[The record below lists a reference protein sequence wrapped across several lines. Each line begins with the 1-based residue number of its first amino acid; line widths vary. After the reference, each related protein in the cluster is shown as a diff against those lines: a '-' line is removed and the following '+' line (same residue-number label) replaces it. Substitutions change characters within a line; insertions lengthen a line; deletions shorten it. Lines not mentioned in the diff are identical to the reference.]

1 MIKPML
7 DSSTRFVFVDADV
20 RGNIVRLGDSFKQ
33 MTASHDY
40 PSEVQELLGEFLAA
54 ALLLSD
60 IIKFEGRLTLQA
72 NGQGNIRL
80 LMAEATHEGAVRG
93 IAQLEDA
100 APADAFRD
108 KNLLQL
114 LSGSK
119 SSEGK
124 LVGGTLT
131 VTVEA
136 LGRERYQSIVPLL
149 GETLAECLESYFQQS
164 EQLNTF
170 IRLSADS
177 TQASGMLIQQLPVQ
191 MEQDLARRADRWQ
204 TIRVLAGTITGAELV
219 AKANSV
225 LLQHLFVEE
234 NIQIFD
240 ATSVQFQCG
249 CSEQRMAGALV
260 SLGESELAS
269 LFEQQ
274 QTLALTCEFCGAH
287 YDIDNKKLVGI
298 LTEDTIIRFVFGK
311 PEMMNRSVSDAMETA
326 FIKLEKETTIDNL
339 VSLLH
344 VQPYAAVM
352 DGDNFLGLITR
363 SDVLNYLRKKIK

>member
-33 MTASHDY
+33 MTAPHDY
-40 PSEVQELLGEFLAA
+40 PREVQELLGEFLAA

-60 IIKFEGRLTLQA
+60 TIKFEGRLTLQA

-93 IAQLEDA
+93 IAQLEEA
-100 APADAFRD
+100 APANAFKD

-114 LSGSK
+114 LSD
-119 SSEGK
+119 GK
-124 LVGGTLT
+124 LSGGTLTGGTLIGGTLT

-136 LGRERYQSIVPLL
+136 RGRERYQSIVPLL

-191 MEQDLARRADRWQ
+191 MEQDLAQRADRWQ
-204 TIRVLAGTITGAELV
+204 SIRVLAGTITGAELM
-219 AKANSV
+219 AEANSV
-225 LLQHLFVEE
+225 LLQHLFVDE
-234 NIQIFD
+234 NIQMFGE
-240 ATSVQFQCG
+240 TSVRFQCS

-260 SLGESELAS
+260 SLGELELAS
-269 LFEQQ
+269 LFEER

-287 YDIDNKKLVGI
+287 YNIDNKKLMQLV
-298 LTEDTIIRFVFGK
+298 TEGVK
-311 PEMMNRSVSDAMETA
+311 P
-326 FIKLEKETTIDNL
+326 
-339 VSLLH
+339 H
-344 VQPYAAVM
+344 
-352 DGDNFLGLITR
+352 
-363 SDVLNYLRKKIK
+363 

>member
-1 MIKPML
+1 MIKSML

-33 MTASHDY
+33 MTAPHDY
-40 PSEVQELLGEFLAA
+40 PREVQELLGEFLAA

-60 IIKFEGRLTLQA
+60 TIKFKGRLTLQA

-100 APADAFRD
+100 APANVFKD

-114 LSGSK
+114 LSD
-119 SSEGK
+119 GK
-124 LVGGTLT
+124 LSGGTLT

-191 MEQDLARRADRWQ
+191 MEQDLAQRADRWQ
-204 TIRVLAGTITGAELV
+204 TIRVLAGTITGAELI

-269 LFEQQ
+269 LFEQH

-287 YDIDNKKLVGI
+287 YDIDNKKLMQLVTKG
-298 LTEDTIIRFVFGK
+298 VK
-311 PEMMNRSVSDAMETA
+311 P
-326 FIKLEKETTIDNL
+326 
-339 VSLLH
+339 H
-344 VQPYAAVM
+344 
-352 DGDNFLGLITR
+352 
-363 SDVLNYLRKKIK
+363 

>member
-177 TQASGMLIQQLPVQ
+177 NQASGMLIQQLPVQ
-191 MEQDLARRADRWQ
+191 MEQDLAQRADRWQ
-204 TIRVLAGTITGAELV
+204 TIRVLAGTITGAELI

-225 LLQHLFVEE
+225 VLQHLFVEE

-269 LFEQQ
+269 LFEQH

-287 YDIDNKKLVGI
+287 YDIDNKKLMRLV
-298 LTEDTIIRFVFGK
+298 TEGVK
-311 PEMMNRSVSDAMETA
+311 P
-326 FIKLEKETTIDNL
+326 
-339 VSLLH
+339 H
-344 VQPYAAVM
+344 
-352 DGDNFLGLITR
+352 
-363 SDVLNYLRKKIK
+363 

>member
-1 MIKPML
+1 MTKSIL

-119 SSEGK
+119 PSEGK

-177 TQASGMLIQQLPVQ
+177 NQASGMLIQQLPVQ
-191 MEQDLARRADRWQ
+191 MEQDLAQRADRWQ
-204 TIRVLAGTITGAELV
+204 TIRVLAGTITGAELI

-269 LFEQQ
+269 LFEQH

-287 YDIDNKKLVGI
+287 YDIDNKKLMRLV
-298 LTEDTIIRFVFGK
+298 TEGVK
-311 PEMMNRSVSDAMETA
+311 P
-326 FIKLEKETTIDNL
+326 
-339 VSLLH
+339 H
-344 VQPYAAVM
+344 
-352 DGDNFLGLITR
+352 
-363 SDVLNYLRKKIK
+363 

>member
-119 SSEGK
+119 PSEGK

-177 TQASGMLIQQLPVQ
+177 NQASGMLIQQLPVQ
-191 MEQDLARRADRWQ
+191 MEQDLAQRADRWQ
-204 TIRVLAGTITGAELV
+204 TIRVLAGTITGAELI

-269 LFEQQ
+269 LFEQH

-287 YDIDNKKLVGI
+287 YDIDNKKLVQ
-298 LTEDTIIRFVFGK
+298 LVTEGVK
-311 PEMMNRSVSDAMETA
+311 P
-326 FIKLEKETTIDNL
+326 
-339 VSLLH
+339 H
-344 VQPYAAVM
+344 
-352 DGDNFLGLITR
+352 
-363 SDVLNYLRKKIK
+363 

>member
-1 MIKPML
+1 MTKSIL

-20 RGNIVRLGDSFKQ
+20 RGNIVRLGDSFRQ
-33 MTASHDY
+33 MTAPHDY
-40 PSEVQELLGEFLAA
+40 PPEVQELLGEFLAA

-60 IIKFEGRLTLQA
+60 TIKYEGRLTLQA

-80 LMAEATHEGAVRG
+80 LMAEATHEGVVRG

-100 APADAFRD
+100 APADAFRN

-124 LVGGTLT
+124 LSDGTLT

-136 LGRERYQSIVPLL
+136 HGRERYQSIVPLL

-191 MEQDLARRADRWQ
+191 MEQDLAQRADRWQ
-204 TIRVLAGTITGAELV
+204 TIRVLAGTITGAELM
-219 AKANSV
+219 AEASPV
-225 LLQHLFVEE
+225 LLQHLFVED
-234 NIQIFD
+234 NIQIFG
-240 ATSVQFQCG
+240 ATSVKFQCS

-260 SLGESELAS
+260 SLGELELAS
-269 LFEQQ
+269 LFEQH

-287 YDIDNKKLVGI
+287 YDIDNKKLMQLV
-298 LTEDTIIRFVFGK
+298 TEGVK
-311 PEMMNRSVSDAMETA
+311 P
-326 FIKLEKETTIDNL
+326 
-339 VSLLH
+339 H
-344 VQPYAAVM
+344 
-352 DGDNFLGLITR
+352 
-363 SDVLNYLRKKIK
+363 

>member
-33 MTASHDY
+33 MTAPHDY

-60 IIKFEGRLTLQA
+60 TIKFEGRLTLQA

-119 SSEGK
+119 PSEGK

-177 TQASGMLIQQLPVQ
+177 NQASGMLIQQLPVQ
-191 MEQDLARRADRWQ
+191 MEQDLAQRADRWQ
-204 TIRVLAGTITGAELV
+204 TIRVLAGTITGAELI

-269 LFEQQ
+269 LFEQH

-287 YDIDNKKLVGI
+287 YDIDNKKLMRLV
-298 LTEDTIIRFVFGK
+298 TEGVK
-311 PEMMNRSVSDAMETA
+311 P
-326 FIKLEKETTIDNL
+326 
-339 VSLLH
+339 H
-344 VQPYAAVM
+344 
-352 DGDNFLGLITR
+352 
-363 SDVLNYLRKKIK
+363 

>member
-1 MIKPML
+1 MIKSML

-119 SSEGK
+119 PSEGK

-177 TQASGMLIQQLPVQ
+177 NQASGMLIQQLPVQ
-191 MEQDLARRADRWQ
+191 MEQDLAQRADRWQ

-287 YDIDNKKLVGI
+287 YDIDNKKLVQ
-298 LTEDTIIRFVFGK
+298 LVTEGVK
-311 PEMMNRSVSDAMETA
+311 P
-326 FIKLEKETTIDNL
+326 
-339 VSLLH
+339 H
-344 VQPYAAVM
+344 
-352 DGDNFLGLITR
+352 
-363 SDVLNYLRKKIK
+363 

>member
-1 MIKPML
+1 
-7 DSSTRFVFVDADV
+7 
-20 RGNIVRLGDSFKQ
+20 
-33 MTASHDY
+33 
-40 PSEVQELLGEFLAA
+40 LLGEFLAA

-119 SSEGK
+119 PSEGK

-177 TQASGMLIQQLPVQ
+177 NQASGMLIQQLPVQ
-191 MEQDLARRADRWQ
+191 MEQDLAQRADRWQ
-204 TIRVLAGTITGAELV
+204 TIRVLAGTITGAELI

-269 LFEQQ
+269 LFEQH

-287 YDIDNKKLVGI
+287 YDIDNKKLMRLV
-298 LTEDTIIRFVFGK
+298 TEGVK
-311 PEMMNRSVSDAMETA
+311 P
-326 FIKLEKETTIDNL
+326 
-339 VSLLH
+339 H
-344 VQPYAAVM
+344 
-352 DGDNFLGLITR
+352 
-363 SDVLNYLRKKIK
+363 

>member
-1 MIKPML
+1 MTKPML

-33 MTASHDY
+33 MTAPHDY
-40 PSEVQELLGEFLAA
+40 PREVQELLGEFLAA

-60 IIKFEGRLTLQA
+60 TIKFKGRLTLQA

-100 APADAFRD
+100 APANVFKD

-114 LSGSK
+114 LSD
-119 SSEGK
+119 GK
-124 LVGGTLT
+124 LSGGTLT

-191 MEQDLARRADRWQ
+191 MEQDLAQRADRWQ
-204 TIRVLAGTITGAELV
+204 TIRVLAGTITGAELI

-269 LFEQQ
+269 LFEQH

-287 YDIDNKKLVGI
+287 YDIDNKKLMQLVTKG
-298 LTEDTIIRFVFGK
+298 VK
-311 PEMMNRSVSDAMETA
+311 P
-326 FIKLEKETTIDNL
+326 
-339 VSLLH
+339 H
-344 VQPYAAVM
+344 
-352 DGDNFLGLITR
+352 
-363 SDVLNYLRKKIK
+363 

>member
-119 SSEGK
+119 PSEGK

-177 TQASGMLIQQLPVQ
+177 NQATGMLIQQLPVQ
-191 MEQDLARRADRWQ
+191 MEQDLAQRADRWQ
-204 TIRVLAGTITGAELV
+204 TIRVLAGTITGAELI

-269 LFEQQ
+269 LFEQH

-287 YDIDNKKLVGI
+287 YDIDNKKLMRLV
-298 LTEDTIIRFVFGK
+298 TEGVK
-311 PEMMNRSVSDAMETA
+311 P
-326 FIKLEKETTIDNL
+326 
-339 VSLLH
+339 H
-344 VQPYAAVM
+344 
-352 DGDNFLGLITR
+352 
-363 SDVLNYLRKKIK
+363 

>member
-177 TQASGMLIQQLPVQ
+177 NQASGMLIQQLPVQ
-191 MEQDLARRADRWQ
+191 MEQDLAQRADRWQ
-204 TIRVLAGTITGAELV
+204 TIRVLAGTITGAELI

-269 LFEQQ
+269 LFEQH

-287 YDIDNKKLVGI
+287 YDIDNKKLMRLV
-298 LTEDTIIRFVFGK
+298 TEGVK
-311 PEMMNRSVSDAMETA
+311 P
-326 FIKLEKETTIDNL
+326 
-339 VSLLH
+339 H
-344 VQPYAAVM
+344 
-352 DGDNFLGLITR
+352 
-363 SDVLNYLRKKIK
+363 

>member
-33 MTASHDY
+33 MTAPHDY
-40 PSEVQELLGEFLAA
+40 PREVQELLGEFLAA

-60 IIKFEGRLTLQA
+60 TIKFEGRLTLQA

-93 IAQLEDA
+93 IAQLEEA
-100 APADAFRD
+100 APANAFKD

-114 LSGSK
+114 LSD
-119 SSEGK
+119 GK
-124 LVGGTLT
+124 LSGGTLT

-136 LGRERYQSIVPLL
+136 RGRERYQSIVPLL

-177 TQASGMLIQQLPVQ
+177 TQASGVLIQQLPVQ
-191 MEQDLARRADRWQ
+191 MEQDLAQRADRWQ
-204 TIRVLAGTITGAELV
+204 TIRVLAGTITGAELM
-219 AKANSV
+219 AEANSV
-225 LLQHLFVEE
+225 LLQHLFVDE
-234 NIQIFD
+234 NIQMFGE
-240 ATSVQFQCG
+240 TSVRFQCS

-260 SLGESELAS
+260 SLGELELAS
-269 LFEQQ
+269 LFEER

-287 YDIDNKKLVGI
+287 YNIDNKKLMQLV
-298 LTEDTIIRFVFGK
+298 TEGVK
-311 PEMMNRSVSDAMETA
+311 P
-326 FIKLEKETTIDNL
+326 
-339 VSLLH
+339 H
-344 VQPYAAVM
+344 
-352 DGDNFLGLITR
+352 
-363 SDVLNYLRKKIK
+363 

>member
-33 MTASHDY
+33 MTAPHDY
-40 PSEVQELLGEFLAA
+40 PREVQELLGEFLAA

-60 IIKFEGRLTLQA
+60 TIKFEGRLTLQA

-100 APADAFRD
+100 APANVFKD

-114 LSGSK
+114 LSD
-119 SSEGK
+119 GK
-124 LVGGTLT
+124 LSGGTLT

-191 MEQDLARRADRWQ
+191 MEQDLAQRADRWQ
-204 TIRVLAGTITGAELV
+204 TIRVLAGTITGAELI

-269 LFEQQ
+269 LFEQH

-287 YDIDNKKLVGI
+287 YDIDNKKLMQLVTKG
-298 LTEDTIIRFVFGK
+298 VK
-311 PEMMNRSVSDAMETA
+311 P
-326 FIKLEKETTIDNL
+326 
-339 VSLLH
+339 H
-344 VQPYAAVM
+344 
-352 DGDNFLGLITR
+352 
-363 SDVLNYLRKKIK
+363 

>member
-33 MTASHDY
+33 MTAPHDY
-40 PSEVQELLGEFLAA
+40 PREVQELLGEFLAA

-60 IIKFEGRLTLQA
+60 TIKFKGRLTLQA

-100 APADAFRD
+100 APANVFKD

-114 LSGSK
+114 LSD
-119 SSEGK
+119 GK
-124 LVGGTLT
+124 LSGGTLT

-191 MEQDLARRADRWQ
+191 MEQDLAQRADRWQ
-204 TIRVLAGTITGAELV
+204 TIRVLAGTITGAELI

-269 LFEQQ
+269 LFEQH

-287 YDIDNKKLVGI
+287 YDIDNKKLMQLVTKG
-298 LTEDTIIRFVFGK
+298 VK
-311 PEMMNRSVSDAMETA
+311 P
-326 FIKLEKETTIDNL
+326 
-339 VSLLH
+339 H
-344 VQPYAAVM
+344 
-352 DGDNFLGLITR
+352 
-363 SDVLNYLRKKIK
+363 

>member
-1 MIKPML
+1 ML

-33 MTASHDY
+33 MTAPHDY
-40 PSEVQELLGEFLAA
+40 PREVQELLGEFLAA

-60 IIKFEGRLTLQA
+60 TIKFKGRLTLQA

-100 APADAFRD
+100 APANVFKD

-114 LSGSK
+114 LSD
-119 SSEGK
+119 GK
-124 LVGGTLT
+124 LSGGTLT

-191 MEQDLARRADRWQ
+191 MEQDLAQRADRWQ
-204 TIRVLAGTITGAELV
+204 TIRVLAGTITGAELI

-240 ATSVQFQCG
+240 ATSVRFQCG

-269 LFEQQ
+269 LFEQH

-287 YDIDNKKLVGI
+287 YDIDNKKLMQLVTKG
-298 LTEDTIIRFVFGK
+298 VK
-311 PEMMNRSVSDAMETA
+311 P
-326 FIKLEKETTIDNL
+326 
-339 VSLLH
+339 H
-344 VQPYAAVM
+344 
-352 DGDNFLGLITR
+352 
-363 SDVLNYLRKKIK
+363 